1 MFRKNTIVPWVIVF
15 AVLLVISGCGKEN
28 VNPNQGLIPR
38 VAVNFYIQPNTID
51 YIPPGSWK
59 SYDEEGHRGILI
71 YRLDQTTFM
80 TYERTCPYDPQE
92 ECARVE
98 VDLTT
103 LTLIDSCCMS
113 RFNILDG
120 MPVEGPSDRPLLQ
133 YFNDFDGNYLH
144 IYSGK

>member
-1 MFRKNTIVPWVIVF
+1 MFRKNTLFSKVIVLIVF
-15 AVLLVISGCGKEN
+15 LGLSGCGKEN

-38 VAVNFYIQPNTID
+38 VVVNFYIQPNTID
-51 YIPPGSWK
+51 YIPPGSWR
-59 SYDEEGHRGILI
+59 SFDEEGHRGILV
-71 YRLDQTTFM
+71 YRLDQTTFLS
-80 TYERTCPYDPQE
+80 YERTCPYDPQE

-103 LTLIDSCCMS
+103 FTLVDSCCMS
-113 RFNILDG
+113 RFNMLDG
-120 MPVEGPSDRPLLQ
+120 TPVEGPSDRPLLQ

>member
-1 MFRKNTIVPWVIVF
+1 MG
-15 AVLLVISGCGKEN
+15 VLLLSSCGKNNE
-28 VNPNQGLIPR
+28 NPNQGLIPK
-38 VAVNFYIQPNTID
+38 VTVNFYIQPNTID

-59 SYDEEGHRGILI
+59 PFDEEGHRGILI
-71 YRLDQTTFM
+71 YRLDQYTFM

-98 VDLTT
+98 VDPTT

-120 MPVEGPSDRPLLQ
+120 MPIEGPSERPLLQ